1 MSALPADLPEPTLL
15 VSTEG
20 GIATLTVNRPAALNA
35 LNASVLFELDTA
47 LTILAADAALRCVI
61 VTGAG
66 PKSFV
71 AGADIAEMVSM
82 GPHAARKFS
91 AFGHRVLA
99 AIEALPVPVIAA
111 VNGFALGGGCE
122 LALAC
127 DLIYASDNARFGQP
141 EVNLGLIPGFGGT
154 QRLARKIGR
163 MRALELCVSGRS
175 LKADEARA
183 VGLCLEVFPQGEL
196 ISRVTQIA
204 LGIAS
209 KGPIAVRTAKAVL
222 TRGLDAPLAVGNA
235 YEVEAFANLFD
246 TRDAREGMTAFI
258 EKRAAHFDNT

>member
-15 VSTEG
+15 VSIEG

-127 DLIYASDNARFGQP
+127 DLIYASENARFAVRR
-141 EVNLGLIPGFGGT
+141 ESVIPPVP
-154 QRLARKIGR
+154 
-163 MRALELCVSGRS
+163 ALE
-175 LKADEARA
+175 
-183 VGLCLEVFPQGEL
+183 
-196 ISRVTQIA
+196 RV
-204 LGIAS
+204 
-209 KGPIAVRTAKAVL
+209 PRT
-222 TRGLDAPLAVGNA
+222 
-235 YEVEAFANLFD
+235 
-246 TRDAREGMTAFI
+246 
-258 EKRAAHFDNT
+258 